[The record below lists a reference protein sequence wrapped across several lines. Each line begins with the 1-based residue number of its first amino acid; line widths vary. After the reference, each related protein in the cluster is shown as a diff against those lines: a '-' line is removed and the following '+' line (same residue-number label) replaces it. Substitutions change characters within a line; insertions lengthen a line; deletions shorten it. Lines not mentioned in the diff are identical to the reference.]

1 MSSHTIGIPKE
12 IKTHES
18 RVALTPE
25 GAREL
30 TSSGVSV
37 FVEHNAGADIHLT
50 DDMYADAGATICD
63 ARTAWSQELVVKV
76 KEPQESEYE
85 YFREDLTLFTYLHLA
100 AYPTLAHALC
110 TARTTGIAYE
120 TVVVNN
126 ALPLLAPM
134 SEIAGKLSA
143 QVAARF
149 LEKPQGGCGILL
161 SGATGVDNAHV
172 VVLGAGHVGLN
183 AALIASGMGADVTL
197 LDINEGRL
205 AKLEKQYPGKF
216 TTLPST
222 PETVAELITRAD
234 AVIGGVLVPGGRAP
248 LVVTKEMVTTMKP
261 GSVIVDAAIDQGGC
275 VETSR
280 ETTHK
285 DPTFVVDGVVHY
297 AVGNMPGAVPYTST
311 YALTNA
317 TLPFVVALATTN
329 LDDAIANVHGVRE
342 GVNTRDGFIINEDVR
357 LAVG

>member
-1 MSSHTIGIPKE
+1 MTTIGIPKE

-25 GAREL
+25 GAKKLSDE
-30 TSSGVSV
+30 GVNV
-37 FVEHNAGADIHLT
+37 FVESNAGADIHLT
-50 DDMYADAGATICD
+50 DEMYATAGATICD
-63 ARTAWSQELVVKV
+63 ARTAWAQDLVVKV
-76 KEPQESEYE
+76 KEPQASEYQ
-85 YFREDLTLFTYLHLA
+85 YFRDDLTLFTYLHLA
-100 AYPTLAHALC
+100 AYPDVARALC
-110 TARTTGIAYE
+110 AAKTTSIAYE

-149 LEKPQGGCGILL
+149 LEKPQGGRGVLL

-172 VVLGAGHVGLN
+172 VVLGAGFVGLN

-197 LDINEGRL
+197 LDINEDRL
-205 AKLEKQYPGKF
+205 ASLSEQYPGRF
-216 TTLPST
+216 STQRST
-222 PETVAELITRAD
+222 PDVVAELVKEAD

-248 LVVTKEMVTTMKP
+248 IVVTKEMISTMKP
-261 GSVIVDAAIDQGGC
+261 GAVVVDTAIDQGGC
-275 VETSR
+275 IETSH
-280 ETTHK
+280 ETTHEH
-285 DPTFVVDGVVHY
+285 PTFEVDGVIHY
-297 AVGNMPGAVPYTST
+297 AVGNMPGAVPFTST

-317 TLPFVVALATTN
+317 TLPFVVALATRELDDVLAN
-329 LDDAIANVHGVRE
+329 LDGMRE
-342 GVNTRDGFIINEDVR
+342 GINTRDGEIVNEDVR